1 MSSILSRWRGRLA
14 TRRQLLQSAQAADHA
29 HPSAEAD
36 AKVAHRQQ
44 QVGVAERIVARHTAK
59 TVSPDALRHV
69 VPTLSP
75 AHAQQLGA
83 ALGPAFAKY
92 GITTPARAAAAV
104 AQFAEESASFQTTVE
119 YGTGAEYN
127 GRTDLGNTHPGDGE
141 RYKGRGYIQI
151 TGRNNY
157 AALGKAL
164 GVDFVDH
171 PELVAEPQYAAD
183 ASCWW
188 WEAHGC
194 NQLADAGD
202 FVGLTRRINGG
213 TNGLAQREANWVRAK
228 QVAQQLVPQ

>member
-1 MSSILSRWRGRLA
+1 MPSLLDRWKGRLA
-14 TRRQLLQSAQAADHA
+14 TRRQLLSSAQADDKA
-29 HPSAEAD
+29 HPSPAAD

-44 QVGVAERIVARHTAK
+44 QVGFAERVVARHSTK
-59 TVSPDALRHV
+59 TIPGSAIQHV
-69 VPTLSP
+69 VPTLSA
-75 AHAQQLGA
+75 AHAAQIGA

-104 AQFAEESASFQTTVE
+104 AQFAEESASFQTTTE

-127 GRTDLGNTHPGDGE
+127 GRADLGNTHPGDGE

-164 GVDFVDH
+164 GVDFIDH

-188 WEAHGC
+188 WDAHGC

-213 TNGLAQREANWVRAK
+213 TNGLAQREANWARAK
-228 QVAQQLVPQ
+228 QVANELVPS